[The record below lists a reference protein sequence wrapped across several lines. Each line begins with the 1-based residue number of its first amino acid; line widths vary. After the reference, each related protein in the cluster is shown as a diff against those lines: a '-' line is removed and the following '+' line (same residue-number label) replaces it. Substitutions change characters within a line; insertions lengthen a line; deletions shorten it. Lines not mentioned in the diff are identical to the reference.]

1 MNDLHKQYWYRVEFS
16 KGFATNHKFTPAFL
30 KKLFLIYCVY
40 RCIAMCTW
48 VQVPEKARGIGS
60 PWNRVTDGCKPPDME
75 HNSGPLGV
83 EYLLLHSEPFLQPP
97 YWLFLKQTWEDSRHS
112 QHTYSLTTL
121 TSISTW
127 TARRAA
133 TRILFQST
141 HTLSTCSEQLSKA
154 PPSTPMV
161 NRVT

>member
-1 MNDLHKQYWYRVEFS
+1 MCTGVLPCAHE
-16 KGFATNHKFTPAFL
+16 
-30 KKLFLIYCVY
+30 Y
-40 RCIAMCTW
+40 RCLKR
-48 VQVPEKARGIGS
+48 PEALDPHGI
-60 PWNRVTDGCKPPDME
+60 RVTDGCKPPDME